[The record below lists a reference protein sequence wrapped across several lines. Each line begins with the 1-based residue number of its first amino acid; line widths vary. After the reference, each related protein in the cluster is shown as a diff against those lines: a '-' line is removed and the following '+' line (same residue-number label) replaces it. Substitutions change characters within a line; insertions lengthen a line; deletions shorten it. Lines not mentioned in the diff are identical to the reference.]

1 MSKKES
7 FVKGTLILAG
17 AALIARLLGLFQRVP
32 LEHILGDV
40 GNASYV
46 LANGIYFML
55 LPLATAGLPST
66 LSRMVSERHALN
78 RPAESERI
86 YQAALWFAAVTGIVM
101 SLLLY
106 FAAPYYAAASRVPE
120 AAIAI
125 RTLAPA
131 LLIFPL
137 IAIMRGYLQ
146 GRNIMI
152 AGGISQVI
160 EQIIR
165 VGSGISLAFVL
176 YHMNAKGEEIAAAA
190 TFGAVL
196 GGVAALIVML
206 YFNAK
211 TKRQDKKDGLLQAK
225 DDPNRLPFSKIYLEI
240 FKLSIP
246 IVLSSLTVP
255 AVNFIDGSILKPL
268 LSQHIG
274 SEQATYILGILGNR
288 AQMIAGIPPILA
300 IALSTSLLPIISAAF
315 ARKDEEHLHQQV
327 TLAMRVSVLTGMP
340 MVIALTT
347 AAYSVNGLLFSTRD
361 GSSIIAMLTFG
372 TIFQITM
379 MISNSILI
387 GVDKV
392 NLSMVHVGIGVTVK
406 LALSLLLAP
415 LLGIYGIILATILCF
430 LTITLLN
437 VRTMKKIVPF
447 YIMGGRWTGFLLTV
461 ALLSGV
467 GYGLN
472 QAGIHLVSV
481 LPDRLAFFVTCCIVG
496 LAVVGLYPVLLVVLR
511 VVRKDELATYPG
523 PLRKLLSPLMRL
535 QRGGQP
541 SQGQ

>member
-120 AAIAI
+120 ADIAI

-160 EQIIR
+160 EQIVR

-240 FKLSIP
+240 FKMSIP

-447 YIMGGRWTGFLLTV
+447 SIMGGRWTGFLLTV

-481 LPDRLAFFVTCCIVG
+481 LPDRLAFFITCCIVG

-541 SQGQ
+541 SQGR